1 MPPPAPRPLYRM
13 GSKVEQVAFA
23 LSLAEAVTVEFAVQ
37 PRTVITGAL
46 QQSFPQWYRQASTV
60 QLTPLLVGSLMALIL
75 SYKLKIMARH
85 VSAGNGCRVRNLVC
99 PTRGRACKPVAR

>member
-1 MPPPAPRPLYRM
+1 MPPPALRPLYRM

-46 QQSFPQWYRQASTV
+46 QQSFPQWYRQDSTV
-60 QLTPLLVGSLMALIL
+60 QLTPLLVASLMVLIL
-75 SYKLKIMARH
+75 SE
-85 VSAGNGCRVRNLVC
+85 NLNSWHGM
-99 PTRGRACKPVAR
+99 RWPVTAAVFEI